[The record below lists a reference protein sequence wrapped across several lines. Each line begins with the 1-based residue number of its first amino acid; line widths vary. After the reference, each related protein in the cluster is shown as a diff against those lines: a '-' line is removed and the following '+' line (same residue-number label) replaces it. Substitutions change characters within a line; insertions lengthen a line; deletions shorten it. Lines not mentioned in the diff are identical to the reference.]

1 MLLALMLATLAPA
14 RAEVPVSMT
23 IGGFGLV
30 DTAGGGWIGE
40 YVYFGPS
47 VLFPLT
53 ESGNLSLLPQLTIE
67 VSPEWGN
74 WGFVFTPTLE
84 WTPSSKLGIDL
95 VPSVIQDTKGGTTS
109 VILAAGPGATYIFES
124 GLTASFAV
132 QAAYVV
138 NGGVPVT
145 LNPMVQLAVPFP

>member
-1 MLLALMLATLAPA
+1 MILALLLATLSPA
-14 RAEVPVSMT
+14 HAEVPFSLT
-23 IGGFGLV
+23 AGGFGLI

-40 YVYFGPS
+40 YVYVGPAA
-47 VLFPLT
+47 LFPLT

-84 WTPSSKLGIDL
+84 WTPSSKVGIDL
-95 VPSVIQDTKGGTTS
+95 VPSVIQDTKDGSTAI
-109 VILAAGPGATYIFES
+109 VLAAGPGATYFLES
-124 GLTASFAV
+124 GVTVSVAV

-145 LNPMVQLAVPFP
+145 VNPILQVAVPIP

>member
-1 MLLALMLATLAPA
+1 MILALLLATLSPA
-14 RAEVPVSMT
+14 RAEAPVSLT
-23 IGGFGLV
+23 AGGFGLI

-47 VLFPLT
+47 ALFPLT
-53 ESGNLSLLPQLTIE
+53 KSGSLSLLPQLTLE

-84 WTPSSKLGIDL
+84 WTPSSKVGIDL
-95 VPSVIQDTKGGTTS
+95 VPSVIQDTKGGATS
-109 VILAAGPGATYIFES
+109 LILAAGPGATYLFEN
-124 GLTASFAV
+124 GMTASVAV

-138 NGGVPVT
+138 SGGVPVT
-145 LNPMVQLAVPFP
+145 LNPILQVAVPIP